1 MSESIHADLAYREGG
16 LFLDFNDFRLQLQC
30 VPHGSRDS
38 CAISSV
44 IAQQE
49 GLAQAQ
55 IIDALRQ
62 IPLFNQINGAGI
74 PAGDHGEPD
83 VEALLQLSRKPHQQ
97 GEILILRNDGP
108 VAGEVGA
115 KPIQAYVLE
124 QKELCHRGKDLLF
137 LFVKDSL
144 SEIAQVDH
152 QHHIMAL
159 ARPPGGFVQ
168 QPDGGQLRLE
178 ADIRILHHFGYLA
191 GHGQAEQNRLL
202 TGLTRLCGI
211 GFQVLDAGVG
221 QKINPR
227 MLREHADDGGIG
239 AHALGH
245 DHKGAAGNLLDYAG
259 AGVQVPAQSVHVN
272 THSGVHGLR
281 TRSFLCSAVGAVEAG
296 TAAALMAAIPCFRL
310 VLPVGAHIIA
320 HGLALLNVP
329 L

>member
-1 MSESIHADLAYREGG
+1 MVSI
-16 LFLDFNDFRLQLQC
+16 DFRKMKVSAGSLVVLTGDLPFIPIGMSKDFHAYYIS
-30 VPHGSRDS
+30 VPEELADEMFYKV
-38 CAISSV
+38 ASS
-44 IAQQE
+44 
-49 GLAQAQ
+49 
-55 IIDALRQ
+55 
-62 IPLFNQINGAGI
+62 FW
-74 PAGDHGEPD
+74 
-83 VEALLQLSRKPHQQ
+83 
-97 GEILILRNDGP
+97 
-108 VAGEVGA
+108 
-115 KPIQAYVLE
+115 
-124 QKELCHRGKDLLF
+124 DLLYRYPV
-137 LFVKDSL
+137 L
-144 SEIAQVDH
+144 
-152 QHHIMAL
+152 
-159 ARPPGGFVQ
+159 PTTP
-168 QPDGGQLRLE
+168 
-178 ADIRILHHFGYLA
+178 
-191 GHGQAEQNRLL
+191 EQNRLL

>member
-1 MSESIHADLAYREGG
+1 
-16 LFLDFNDFRLQLQC
+16 
-30 VPHGSRDS
+30 
-38 CAISSV
+38 
-44 IAQQE
+44 
-49 GLAQAQ
+49 
-55 IIDALRQ
+55 
-62 IPLFNQINGAGI
+62 
-74 PAGDHGEPD
+74 
-83 VEALLQLSRKPHQQ
+83 
-97 GEILILRNDGP
+97 
-108 VAGEVGA
+108 
-115 KPIQAYVLE
+115 
-124 QKELCHRGKDLLF
+124 
-137 LFVKDSL
+137 
-144 SEIAQVDH
+144 
-152 QHHIMAL
+152 MAL

-259 AGVQVPAQSVHVN
+259 AGVQVP
-272 THSGVHGLR
+272 VHGLR

-296 TAAALMAAIPCFRL
+296 TAAALMAAVPCFRP